1 MNNSRLTYRPLDDVV
16 QISTTLRGVFK
27 PVYVDTPL
35 RGDDTE
41 QRTRY
46 QGLFVDGGMLNNYPI
61 HAFDHVESTASP
73 TSDAAFLSEF
83 TYRGQTGDYPIAG
96 NPKLRR
102 ADCDCVLGMRLQDQ
116 PKKPERFDIEKLYP
130 SDELVLG
137 SFLKDL
143 LSTYMSQSEEGQ
155 IRSVSDE
162 ERSVELY
169 ATVNENEETQKFLS
183 RLRTEISLEKTEKEY
198 SLSVMDFSTPAIDCK
213 RNLRGLA
220 EAKLWLME
228 EASKQMKTF
237 LHRR

>member
-1 MNNSRLTYRPLDDVV
+1 MNNSRFIYHLRDDAV

-73 TSDAAFLSEF
+73 TSDAAFLSEI
-83 TYRGQTGDYPIAG
+83 TYHGQTGDYPIAG

-213 RNLRGLA
+213 RNLSGLA